1 MTKRKQ
7 MSIALTDLKISK
19 TNMRYGRKKPFLDD
33 ILPSIQERGIL
44 QPALVRREGSGWG
57 IVAGAR
63 RFWCMKE
70 VAKTDKTVTEMPCII
85 LNADD
90 DATAIEAS
98 LIENIAHLPPS
109 EMQQYEAF
117 GRLEHEGKS
126 VEEIAHIFGITEL
139 AVRRVLALANLLKP
153 IRKLYAEDKINRNTA
168 KALTL
173 ATPQQQSKWLK
184 LYTSEDDHAPRGA
197 SCRIW
202 VTGGA
207 RISTDHALFCLNAY
221 DGTIV
226 EDLFGE
232 ESVFTD
238 PDMFWEAQS
247 RAIAGLV
254 EAYQAKGWREVI
266 VQDRGKSFH
275 LWDYHKRPRTRG
287 GKVYVEISHSGRVL
301 CHEGYVSQAE
311 NRKLEQAEAEKKG
324 AAPMVKPEMSGPMR
338 DYINNHRHSAASA
351 SLLQADPMIALK
363 CVVAHMLAGST
374 LWSVTAHDQGRLK
387 EETISSLDASPARQA
402 LASEGKE
409 IAKLLAS
416 NGVKLGD
423 GNTPDVCDYLAA
435 LMGMTLEETMRI
447 LTHAMALSLECGSS
461 LVEAVL
467 HITGC
472 DLGAY
477 WQPDEAFFNL
487 LRDKRSINALLGDI
501 ARPSVAEGMITE
513 TGKAQKEAIKNRLSG
528 NGVPKARPDWR
539 PKWMQIPPSRHIKS
553 APHCVE
559 DNWLDIA
566 GLFKSIERYV
576 PPVEQ
581 ENASRE
587 AA

>member
-7 MSIALTDLKISK
+7 MSIVLAELKISK

-33 ILPSIQERGIL
+33 ILPSIKERGIL
-44 QPALVRREGSGWG
+44 QPALVRREGQSWG

-70 VAKTDKTVTEMPCII
+70 VARTDQSVTEMPCIV
-85 LNADD
+85 LKADD
-90 DATAIEAS
+90 DASAIEAS

-117 GRLEHEGKS
+117 GRLEREGKS

-139 AVRRVLALANLLKP
+139 AVRRGLALANLSKP
-153 IRKLYAEDKINRNTA
+153 IRKLYAEDKISRETA

-173 ATPQQQSKWLK
+173 ATPDQQAKWLK
-184 LYTSEDDHAPRGA
+184 LYSSKDDHAPRGA

-202 VTGGA
+202 VTGGS
-207 RISTDHALFCLNAY
+207 RISTDHALFELDQY

-247 RAIAGLV
+247 RAIADLV
-254 EAYQAKGWREVI
+254 AAYEAKGWRDVI

-275 LWDYHKRPRTRG
+275 SWDHHKRPRTRS
-287 GKVYVEISHSGRVL
+287 GKVYIEISHSGRVL

-311 NRKLEQAEAEKKG
+311 NRKIEQAEAEKNG
-324 AAPMVKPEMSGPMR
+324 ANPIIKPEMSGPMR

-351 SLLQADPMIALK
+351 SLLRADSTLALK
-363 CVVAHMLAGST
+363 CVLAHMLAGSA

-387 EETISSLDASPARQA
+387 DETIASLDASPARQA
-402 LASEGKE
+402 LVCEGKE

-416 NGVKLGD
+416 KGLKLGD
-423 GNTPDVCDYLAA
+423 EKTADVCDYLAA
-435 LMGMTLEETMRI
+435 LMAMTLEETMRI
-447 LTHAMALSLECGSS
+447 LTHTMALSLECGGA

-467 HITGC
+467 YLTGC
-472 DLGAY
+472 DLGDY

-513 TGKAQKEAIKNRLSG
+513 TGKAQKEAIKNRLRG

-539 PKWMQIPPSRHIKS
+539 PKWMKIPPARHIKS
-553 APHCVE
+553 APNCVA
-559 DNWLDIA
+559 DNWLTIA
-566 GLFKSIERYV
+566 GVFKDIERYSA
-576 PPVEQ
+576 PVETDKT
-581 ENASRE
+581 SRK